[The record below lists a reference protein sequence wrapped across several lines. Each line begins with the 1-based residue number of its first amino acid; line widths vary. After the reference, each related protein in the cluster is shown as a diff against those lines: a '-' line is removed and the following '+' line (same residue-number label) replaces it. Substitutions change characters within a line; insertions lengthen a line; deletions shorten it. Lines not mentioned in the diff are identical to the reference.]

1 MIDSKEL
8 HIGSHVMVDGVRA
21 RVIRIDEPMKDEIPK
36 YTLLR
41 FKAFIDGEWRECGG
55 PADSGKVE
63 PIPITKELLTELGF
77 LKMEEH
83 GSVSVWMRRD
93 IRIDFYGTRITA
105 MVGNDYNKCTIN
117 PIYYLH
123 ELEAFLY
130 LTTKTELIKE
140 E

>member
-8 HIGSHVMVDGVRA
+8 HIGSHVLIDGVRA

-63 PIPITKELLTELGF
+63 PIPITAELLTELGF
-77 LKMEEH
+77 GCIARYNE
-83 GSVSVWMRRD
+83 SWWQRD
-93 IRIDFYGTRITA
+93 NKRIKIKGNYVEVEVYQGFYDATWRC
-105 MVGNDYNKCTIN
+105 V
-117 PIYYLH
+117 YLH